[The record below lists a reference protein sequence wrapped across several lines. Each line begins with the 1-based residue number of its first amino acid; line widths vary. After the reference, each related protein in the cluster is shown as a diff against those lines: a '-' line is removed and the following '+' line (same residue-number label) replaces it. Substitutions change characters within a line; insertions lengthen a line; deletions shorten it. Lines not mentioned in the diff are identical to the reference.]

1 MISKVKNAMSSLV
14 GGIVPH
20 GHHHHHH
27 HHPQQQQ
34 QSGADS
40 LPPRFPYA
48 RPDFLE
54 LSAELVQYA
63 AEHASRPVI
72 TLRRDAKMPWGTGYA
87 EWVAAHLW
95 FLRMHFKLWVT
106 HSVRVDWMCFRRKG
120 SVGSVML
127 LHPRTN
133 PSSVRYNATAQQQ
146 ACYMQCLTSVM
157 LILTSRYRYNRRC
170 YAAFLYRARHTLKPR
185 APSPSG

>member
-27 HHPQQQQ
+27 HHPQQQQQ

-72 TLRRDAKMPWGTGYA
+72 TLRRDAKMPWRTGYA
-87 EWVAAHLW
+87 E
-95 FLRMHFKLWVT
+95 
-106 HSVRVDWMCFRRKG
+106 
-120 SVGSVML
+120 
-127 LHPRTN
+127 
-133 PSSVRYNATAQQQ
+133 
-146 ACYMQCLTSVM
+146 
-157 LILTSRYRYNRRC
+157 
-170 YAAFLYRARHTLKPR
+170 
-185 APSPSG
+185 

>member
-27 HHPQQQQ
+27 PQQQQQQ

-48 RPDFLE
+48 RPEFLE

-72 TLRRDAKMPWGTGYA
+72 TPRRDAKMPWRTGYA
-87 EWVAAHLW
+87 E
-95 FLRMHFKLWVT
+95 
-106 HSVRVDWMCFRRKG
+106 
-120 SVGSVML
+120 
-127 LHPRTN
+127 
-133 PSSVRYNATAQQQ
+133 
-146 ACYMQCLTSVM
+146 
-157 LILTSRYRYNRRC
+157 
-170 YAAFLYRARHTLKPR
+170 
-185 APSPSG
+185 